1 MRAWIGLL
9 LLPHL
14 AFGQMYRWVDE
25 QGRVHYGQQP
35 QGANAQAVE
44 IRPQVV
50 EQDSAAR
57 EREQRAE
64 RYFQARRDEQAQ
76 AMQARREKQAQLARS
91 APSCVRSWPRCPRG
105 AVITSRAPMANA
117 TTTVMK
123 NWTPRGLSSAASCP
137 ATVNERWSVGEVGC
151 ILGQYS

>member
-14 AFGQMYRWVDE
+14 AFGQVYRWVDE

-44 IRPQVV
+44 VRPQVV
-50 EQDSAAR
+50 EQDGAAR

-76 AMQARREKQAQLARS
+76 ATQARREKQAQLARECAQLRAQLAS
-91 APSCVRSWPRCPRG
+91 MPEGRRYYQPG
-105 AVITSRAPMANA
+105 ANGERHYYSDEELDAARAHL
-117 TTTVMK
+117 
-123 NWTPRGLSSAASCP
+123 GSQLSGHC
-137 ATVNERWSVGEVGC
+137 
-151 ILGQYS
+151 Q

>member
-14 AFGQMYRWVDE
+14 AFGQVYRWVDE

-76 AMQARREKQAQLARS
+76 AMQARREKQAQLARECAQLRAQLAS
-91 APSCVRSWPRCPRG
+91 MPEGRRYYQPGANGERHYYSDEELDAVRAQLGSQ
-105 AVITSRAPMANA
+105 
-117 TTTVMK
+117 
-123 NWTPRGLSSAASCP
+123 LSGHC
-137 ATVNERWSVGEVGC
+137 
-151 ILGQYS
+151 Q

>member
-14 AFGQMYRWVDE
+14 AFGQVYRWVDE

-44 IRPQVV
+44 VRPQVV
-50 EQDSAAR
+50 ERDAATQA
-57 EREQRAE
+57 REQRAE

-76 AMQARREKQAQLARS
+76 AAQARREQQAQLARECAQLRAALAS
-91 APSCVRSWPRCPRG
+91 MPEGRRYYQPVANGERHYYSDQELDAARVQLGGQLSGRC
-105 AVITSRAPMANA
+105 
-117 TTTVMK
+117 
-123 NWTPRGLSSAASCP
+123 
-137 ATVNERWSVGEVGC
+137 
-151 ILGQYS
+151 Q

>member
-14 AFGQMYRWVDE
+14 AFGQVYRWVDE

-44 IRPQVV
+44 VRPQVV

-76 AMQARREKQAQLARS
+76 ATQARREKQAQLA
-91 APSCVRSWPRCPRG
+91 
-105 AVITSRAPMANA
+105 
-117 TTTVMK
+117 
-123 NWTPRGLSSAASCP
+123 LSL
-137 ATVNERWSVGEVGC
+137 
-151 ILGQYS
+151 IHI

>member
-14 AFGQMYRWVDE
+14 AFGQVYRWVDE

-35 QGANAQAVE
+35 QGAHAQAVE
-44 IRPQVV
+44 VRPQVV
-50 EQDSAAR
+50 ERDAATQ

-76 AMQARREKQAQLARS
+76 AAQARRERQSQLASECAQLRAHLASMPAGRRYYQPGSNGERHYYSDQQLDAARAQLAS
-91 APSCVRSWPRCPRG
+91 QLSGRC
-105 AVITSRAPMANA
+105 
-117 TTTVMK
+117 
-123 NWTPRGLSSAASCP
+123 
-137 ATVNERWSVGEVGC
+137 
-151 ILGQYS
+151 Q

>member
-9 LLPHL
+9 LVPHL
-14 AFGQMYRWVDE
+14 AFGQVYRWVDE

-76 AMQARREKQAQLARS
+76 ATQARREKQAQLARECAQLRAQLAS
-91 APSCVRSWPRCPRG
+91 MPEGRRYYQPG
-105 AVITSRAPMANA
+105 ANGERRYYSDDELDAARTQLGSQ
-117 TTTVMK
+117 
-123 NWTPRGLSSAASCP
+123 LSGHC
-137 ATVNERWSVGEVGC
+137 
-151 ILGQYS
+151 Q